1 MADDSVP
8 QAEFQAL
15 SVMKD
20 IAEVLKTAVSMGG
33 GAVDMS
39 SVTERIDQVLNP
51 LAELNAR
58 GAFSA
63 STSASF
69 EKLRDMVAMLRG
81 SSEPAGGA
89 GGDEGGVRMVSA
101 GTQHREGDEA
111 AEAADEAAAAAAAAA
126 GSGQSSRAQIQEF
139 LTMLLLQIGEL
150 HKLEIIDD
158 EMRGILKDLLII
170 GQLKK
175 VSEALNDIKRAALQ
189 AAGHPMGDDDDD
201 DYEEAD

>member
-1 MADDSVP
+1 M
-8 QAEFQAL
+8 
-15 SVMKD
+15 
-20 IAEVLKTAVSMGG
+20 
-33 GAVDMS
+33 GAVW
-39 SVTERIDQVLNP
+39 ERIDQVLNP
-51 LAELNAR
+51 LAEMNAR

-81 SSEPAGGA
+81 SSEAAGGA
-89 GGDEGGVRMVSA
+89 GGDDVPHARMVSA

-126 GSGQSSRAQIQEF
+126 GGGQSSRAQIQEF

-189 AAGHPMGDDDDD
+189 AAGHPMGDDDDG
-201 DYEEAD
+201 YEDAD